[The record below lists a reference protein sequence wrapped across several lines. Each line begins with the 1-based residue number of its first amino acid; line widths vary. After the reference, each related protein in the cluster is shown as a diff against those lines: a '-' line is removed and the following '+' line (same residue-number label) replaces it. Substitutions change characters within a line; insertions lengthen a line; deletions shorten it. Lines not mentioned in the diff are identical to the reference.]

1 LNLQEVTNILELSSD
16 VSQEKSKDDIDVEIK
31 KLIKICSKCG
41 SEKEYVLFTKNIC
54 EQCMKTIR
62 HDYYLKNRTKIS
74 EKKKIKYIE
83 NKDNI
88 ALDRKLFYKN
98 NKEKILAKVKKYREN
113 NIIKRAE
120 YSAKYRKVNLHNI
133 VRKNSIYKRKRRL
146 FDPAYKLRDN
156 CSRLINHAMHGSK
169 NGQSILKYLYYSM
182 EELKHHLE
190 KQFDEKMNWE
200 NYGSYWQIDHIIPQ
214 SKLPYTSMEDDN
226 FKKCWSLDNL
236 RPLEK
241 IANIRKGN
249 KLVGKVL

>member
-1 LNLQEVTNILELSSD
+1 LNLHETTNIIELSSD
-16 VSQEKSKDDIDVEIK
+16 ISQEKSKDDIDVEIK

-41 SEKEYVLFTKNIC
+41 LEKEHILFKKNIC
-54 EQCMKTIR
+54 KQCMKIIH

-74 EKKKIKYIE
+74 EEKKIKYIE

-98 NKEKILAKVKKYREN
+98 NREKILARGKKYREK
-113 NIIKRAE
+113 NIIRYTE
-120 YSAKYRKVNLHNI
+120 YAAKYRKVNLHNI

-146 FDPAYKLRDN
+146 FDPVYKLREN
-156 CSRLINHAMHGSK
+156 CSRLINRAMHGSK
-169 NGQSILKYLYYSM
+169 NGQSILKYFDYSM

-190 KQFDEKMNWE
+190 KQFDENMSWD
-200 NYGSYWQIDHIIPQ
+200 NYGSYWHIIPQ
-214 SKLPYTSMEDDN
+214 SKLLYTCMEDDN
-226 FKKCWSLDNL
+226 FKKCWSLENL

-249 KLVGKVL
+249 KLEGKVL